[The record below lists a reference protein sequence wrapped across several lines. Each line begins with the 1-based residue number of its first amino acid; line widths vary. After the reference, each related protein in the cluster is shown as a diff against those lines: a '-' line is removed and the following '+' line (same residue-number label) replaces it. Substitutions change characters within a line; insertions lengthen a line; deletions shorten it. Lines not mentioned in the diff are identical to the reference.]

1 MNILWLATAEM
12 ESKSYM
18 STSFQSERSATPILE
33 EKDPNEDPQCYE
45 RPQETMY
52 SELSDYSHL
61 SRSVQSTQQLIRP
74 AEQTMYVPNRLYD
87 TAEETALNQQ
97 PYNARIA
104 TGTKPRRSVQNSA
117 GKRFQIVTIVLL
129 VLILLLLI
137 LVVVMMLLSFHLSL
151 KDSCTCDSNSARI
164 TNNVNGIDCV
174 TNSSLTLLQDKINGI
189 DCVTNSSLTLLQDK
203 INGIDCVTN
212 SSLTLLQ
219 DKINGID
226 CVTNSSLTLLQDK
239 INGIDC
245 VTNSS
250 LTLLQDKTNGIDCVT
265 NSSLTLLQD
274 NILEQMIVLDDRAAH
289 NRTLINNTILHQME
303 NQQRTL
309 YEIKKDGI
317 PTAAAVEDILRL
329 LAVDK
334 LLALE
339 EEISCS
345 DIKKL
350 IPSSPSGYYHVNI
363 TRYIYC
369 NMEELCGEEGGW
381 TRLAHLNM
389 SDIKQNCP
397 PGLEEQKDEGI
408 RLCRIEKTSAGC
420 SESIK
425 FPTNGISYTH
435 ICGRVIGYQK
445 GEPEALLRQSKRI
458 NSAYLDGVSIT
469 RGSPREH
476 VWSFIA
482 GRQSNDDSN
491 RNCPCNNGSN
501 VKIEEFIGN
510 HYYCESGSDS
520 EVSNTSKLY
529 SSDPLWDGKKC
540 PSFEAFCCK
549 SPNLPWF
556 HRDYGN
562 ARSTDYLELRVCR
575 SGSRNNEDIPLQLY
589 EIYVK

>member
-18 STSFQSERSATPILE
+18 STSFQSERSATPISE

-45 RPQETMY
+45 KPQETMY

-87 TAEETALNQQ
+87 TAEETALDQQ
-97 PYNARIA
+97 PYNARVA

-117 GKRFQIVTIVLL
+117 GKRPQIVTIVLL

-137 LVVVMMLLSFHLSL
+137 LVVMMLLSFHLSL

-164 TNNVNGIDCV
+164 TNNA
-174 TNSSLTLLQDKINGI
+174 
-189 DCVTNSSLTLLQDK
+189 
-203 INGIDCVTN
+203 
-212 SSLTLLQ
+212 
-219 DKINGID
+219 
-226 CVTNSSLTLLQDK
+226 
-239 INGIDC
+239 
-245 VTNSS
+245 
-250 LTLLQDKTNGIDCVT
+250 NGIDCVT

-289 NRTLINNTILHQME
+289 NRTLINNTILYQME

-317 PTAAAVEDILRL
+317 PTASAVEDILRL
-329 LAVDK
+329 IAVDK
-334 LLALE
+334 VLVLE
-339 EEISCS
+339 EGTSVSCS
-345 DIKKL
+345 NIKYL

-363 TRYIYC
+363 TQSIYC

-381 TRLAHLNM
+381 TRLAYLNM
-389 SDIKQNCP
+389 SDITQNCP
-397 PGLEEQKDEGI
+397 PGLEEWEDEGI
-408 RLCRIEKTSAGC
+408 RLCRIDEEHNGC
-420 SESIK
+420 KSVK
-425 FPTNGISYTH
+425 FQTNGIAYTH

-445 GEPEALLRQSKRI
+445 GTTDGIGSSGDI
-458 NSAYLDGVSIT
+458 NSTYLDGVSIT

-476 VWSFIA
+476 VWSYIA
-482 GRQSNDDSN
+482 GLRSDRASS
-491 RNCPCNNGSN
+491 CPCSNGSN
-501 VKIEEFIGN
+501 VNAPSFVGKN
-510 HYYCESGSDS
+510 YYCESGT
-520 EVSNTSKLY
+520 NNKPYKNNLY
-529 SSDPLWDGKKC
+529 GDDPLWDGQKC
-540 PSFEAFCCK
+540 PQPEAPCCT

-562 ARSTDYLELRVCR
+562 ATSTDYLELRVCR
-575 SGSRNNEDIPLQLY
+575 NAKRTNNEDIPVQLY

>member
-151 KDSCTCDSNSARI
+151 KDSCTCDSNSACI

-174 TNSSLTLLQDKINGI
+174 TNSSLTLLQDKI
-189 DCVTNSSLTLLQDK
+189 
-203 INGIDCVTN
+203 
-212 SSLTLLQ
+212 
-219 DKINGID
+219 
-226 CVTNSSLTLLQDK
+226 
-239 INGIDC
+239 
-245 VTNSS
+245 
-250 LTLLQDKTNGIDCVT
+250 NGIDCVT

-289 NRTLINNTILHQME
+289 NRTLINNTILYQME

-309 YEIKKDGI
+309 YEIKKDGT

-435 ICGRVIGYQK
+435 VCGRVIGYQK
-445 GEPEALLRQSKRI
+445 GKPEALLHQNNDI

-476 VWSFIA
+476 VWSYIA

-491 RNCPCNNGSN
+491 RNCPCNSGSN
-501 VKIEEFIGN
+501 FKIKEFIGD

-520 EVSNTSKLY
+520 EVNSTSTLY
-529 SSDPLWDGKKC
+529 SSDPLWDGQKC
-540 PSFEAFCCK
+540 PSFEAFCCS
-549 SPNLPWF
+549 SPNMPPWF

-575 SGSRNNEDIPLQLY
+575 SGSRNDEDIPLQLY